1 MSHLTRILALSVV
14 GTAAGY
20 AVCDAL
26 GVVPA

>member
-20 AVCDAL
+20 AVLQAL
-26 GVVPA
+26 EVVPA